1 MIGGVIYCR
10 INYCKAFIQSI
21 SNGFGISSVGNREV
35 AILTETVDDHVVNN
49 SAVRS
54 EHDRIFG
61 PTYSHL
67 GKVPGQG
74 GIESFD
80 RLWTGRE
87 HFTHLA
93 TTDIAT
99 CLARRR

>member
-1 MIGGVIYCR
+1 IGGVFYGR
-10 INYCKAFIQSI
+10 INSCQALFQSI

-49 SAVRS
+49 SAVLS

-80 RLWTGRE
+80 RLWTGHK
-87 HFTHLA
+87 HFTHMGKIENA
-93 TTDIAT
+93 N
-99 CLARRR
+99 CLAHRFV